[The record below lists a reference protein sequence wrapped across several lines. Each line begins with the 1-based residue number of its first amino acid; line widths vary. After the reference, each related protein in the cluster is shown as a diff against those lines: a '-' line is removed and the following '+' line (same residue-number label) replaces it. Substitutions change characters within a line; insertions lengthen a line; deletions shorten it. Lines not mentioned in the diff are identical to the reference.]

1 MSGGSGGHD
10 LETKP
15 VFCQLPVNLKK
26 KRMMKQKQLPLAIF
40 DTKATL
46 LLLFERKNV
55 IKRVFSI
62 QNLFGVTV
70 SRYVRQVSS
79 RKGQKTPRVSAK
91 TVLWLNERLFFR
103 IMPFPST
110 FSNAICQNAH
120 KSMLMATLLS

>member
-1 MSGGSGGHD
+1 MSGGSGVHD

-55 IKRVFSI
+55 
-62 QNLFGVTV
+62 GVTV

-103 IMPFPST
+103 IMTFPST

-120 KSMLMATLLS
+120 KSMLMETLLS